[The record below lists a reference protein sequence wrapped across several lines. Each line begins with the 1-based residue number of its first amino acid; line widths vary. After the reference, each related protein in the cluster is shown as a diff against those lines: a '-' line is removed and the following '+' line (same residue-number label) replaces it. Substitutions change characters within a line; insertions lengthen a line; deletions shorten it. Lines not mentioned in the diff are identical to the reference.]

1 MIQFVVLEVTQM
13 KNFAFCG
20 KYLIN
25 VIQDASFVILEGVN
39 ETSLDEV
46 KVILANIK

>member
-13 KNFAFCG
+13 KNFAYLWEISNKCNSRCKFCH
-20 KYLIN
+20 
-25 VIQDASFVILEGVN
+25 FRGVN